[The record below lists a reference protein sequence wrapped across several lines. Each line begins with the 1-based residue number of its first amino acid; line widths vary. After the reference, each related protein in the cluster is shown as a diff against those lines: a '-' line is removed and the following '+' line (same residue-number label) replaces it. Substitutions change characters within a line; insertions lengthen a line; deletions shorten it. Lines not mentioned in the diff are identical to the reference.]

1 MNLFTFAGGTMARG
15 IVVGTAG
22 FTGASVRIV
31 LELPRRHK
39 SKSRDMCTTTGRTRQ

>member
-1 MNLFTFAGGTMARG
+1 MNLFTFAGGTMARD

-31 LELPRRHK
+31 LELPGRHK
-39 SKSRDMCTTTGRTRQ
+39 SCDMCATTGRTRK